1 LCINWSKSIFY
12 YSGIF
17 GESLENLKVLFP
29 HNFKELAKGFWYL
42 GYFLKADAYKPKEWQ
57 CLLSKFEDKI
67 GWWCNRWLSLGGWF
81 TLVKSV
87 LEGQPMY

>member
-29 HNFKELAKGFWYL
+29 HSFEELAKGFWYL
-42 GYFLKADAYKPKEWQ
+42 GYFLKADAYKPEDWRW
-57 CLLSKFEDKI
+57 LLSKFEDKI
-67 GWWCNRWLSLGGWF
+67 GWWCNRWLS
-81 TLVKSV
+81 
-87 LEGQPMY
+87 